1 MHVAVVI
8 NASAGSVTPAGNGNG
23 RATSPDEVQRA
34 LAEAGVQVD
43 MSVCP
48 PGGLIPALQ
57 QLAAGRNGYHAI
69 VVGGGDGTV
78 GCAASVLADTGIPLA
93 VLPVGT
99 LNHFANDLGIPSE
112 MPAWAR
118 MIAEARP
125 RHVDL
130 ADVNGRVFVNNCSI
144 GAYPDAVRRRNALQR
159 QHGFGKWRAMVMAS
173 FEVLRR
179 LRRLHVTLDVDGQ
192 TLVRRTPFV
201 LVSNNRYTGQV
212 FSRQLRPRLDE
223 GKLWTYTTRVHRIAP
238 VLGLAWDALTAG
250 IDGVDGLEIHPAE
263 KVALSLAESSTMLA
277 TDGEIFKASGPLRF
291 RIRPAALQVLAP
303 PPREA

>member
-8 NASAGSVTPAGNGNG
+8 NECAGSVTPTGNGNG
-23 RATSPDEVQRA
+23 RATSPDDVQRA
-34 LAEAGVQVD
+34 LAATGVLAD
-43 MSVCP
+43 MTVCP
-48 PGGLIPALQ
+48 PGGLLPALQ

-69 VVGGGDGTV
+69 VVGGGDGTI

-99 LNHFANDLGIPSE
+99 LNHFANDLGIPLE
-112 MPAWAR
+112 MPAWAQ

-125 RHVDL
+125 RQVDL
-130 ADVNGRVFVNNCSI
+130 ADVNGRVFINNCSI
-144 GAYPDAVRRRNALQR
+144 GAYPEAVRRRDALQR
-159 QHGFGKWRAMVMAS
+159 LHGFGKWRAMLTAS

-192 TLVRRTPFV
+192 QLVRRTPFV

-223 GKLWTYTTRVHRIAP
+223 GKLWTYTTRAHRIAP
-238 VLGLAWDALTAG
+238 VLRLAWDALTAG
-250 IDGVDGLEIHPAE
+250 IDGVDGLEIHSAE
-263 KVALSLAESSTMLA
+263 TIALTLAESATMVA
-277 TDGEIFKASGPLRF
+277 TDGEIFKASAPLRF

-303 PPREA
+303 PPREP